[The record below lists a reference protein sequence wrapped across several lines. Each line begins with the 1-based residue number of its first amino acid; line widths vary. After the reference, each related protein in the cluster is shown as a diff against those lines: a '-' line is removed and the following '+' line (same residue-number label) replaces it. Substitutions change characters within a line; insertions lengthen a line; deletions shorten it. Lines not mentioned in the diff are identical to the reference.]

1 MNALQIPNPSPVF
14 APPDPNAPAN
24 PNTPRLTLVPAPE
37 PKPHPTDRARTSTST
52 PILDY
57 ANAADLRRKRSR
69 ELSNRL
75 VRLAQWLE
83 PEDRAVAYAAFR
95 DNLTAREVAL
105 IRATSARLVRR
116 HLRVLIKRLT
126 TPLFEFVARERD
138 NWPALRRHIA
148 TAVVLHGKSHREA
161 AQHLHTTLHIVR
173 TEMNI
178 VQALAGE

>member
-1 MNALQIPNPSPVF
+1 VPPTSPRGAREVC
-14 APPDPNAPAN
+14 APRAPT
-24 PNTPRLTLVPAPE
+24 PPTPRPQT
-37 PKPHPTDRARTSTST
+37 TTSGTT
-52 PILDY
+52 GPVLDY
-57 ANAADLRRKRSR
+57 AQAADLRRKRSR
-69 ELSNRL
+69 ALSNQL

-83 PEDRAVAYAAFR
+83 PEDRAIAYAAFR

-126 TPLFEFVARERD
+126 TPLFEFVARERE